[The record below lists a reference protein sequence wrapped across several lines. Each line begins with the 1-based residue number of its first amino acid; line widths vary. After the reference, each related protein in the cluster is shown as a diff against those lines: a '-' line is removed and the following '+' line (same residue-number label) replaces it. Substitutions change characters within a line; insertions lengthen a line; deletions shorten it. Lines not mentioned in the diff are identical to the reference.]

1 MANANE
7 DELLAGSGG
16 GFAIQTKGGRC
27 GVII

>member
-7 DELLAGSGG
+7 DELLQRKE
-16 GFAIQTKGGRC
+16 GFAIQTKDGKC